1 MKDSLGAIGDR
12 SIAVDFP
19 LRQFVEIADAL
30 GDSDVGGFDSP
41 RRIIG
46 HAVEHDQPG
55 YLFRKRAGIG
65 QADHAAHG
73 VANVPVVVVEPAS
86 AFGAGSAKNPRGT
99 GCYALHGADAASPP
113 LRVTP
118 PRAGPGSTAAP
129 SLRHGAASAVKGRK
143 SLNPR
148 LRRFVWPV

>member
-1 MKDSLGAIGDR
+1 
-12 SIAVDFP
+12 
-19 LRQFVEIADAL
+19 LRQFVEIADPL
-30 GDSDVGGFDSP
+30 GDSDVGGFDSA

-86 AFGAGSAKNPRGT
+86 AFIRRW
-99 GCYALHGADAASPP
+99 
-113 LRVTP
+113 LRKEPSRDRVLCVA
-118 PRAGPGSTAAP
+118 RSRCGVSAP
-129 SLRHGAASAVKGRK
+129 SGNAPSRRA
-143 SLNPR
+143 R
-148 LRRFVWPV
+148 LDRRAKPATRRG